1 MKINEK
7 EIWAGCSA
15 HQEEI
20 ITYIQENLEKISSSS
35 YKLNAGDKYSSIEIM
50 FSTHDGHT
58 TLRRLFFDKIILY
71 AEAASI
77 IDEIKNQTTLDI
89 TE

>member
-1 MKINEK
+1 M
-7 EIWAGCSA
+7 
-15 HQEEI
+15 
-20 ITYIQENLEKISSSS
+20 
-35 YKLNAGDKYSSIEIM
+35 NAGDKYSSIEIM